1 MKFFVI
7 ATRDIDQEVDQKL
20 MDSEADHAA
29 LLYKNGFVREIY
41 SRTDGKGALIVVEAE
56 NEEEAKNKLS
66 NLPLA
71 KAGLLSFDM
80 YGTTAYRGIIRGIE

>member
-7 ATRDIDQEVDQKL
+7 ATRDMDQEVDQKL

-41 SRTDGKGALIVVEAE
+41 SRTDGKGAMLIAEAE
-56 NEEEAKNKLS
+56 NE
-66 NLPLA
+66 
-71 KAGLLSFDM
+71 
-80 YGTTAYRGIIRGIE
+80 

>member
-41 SRTDGKGALIVVEAE
+41 SRTDGKGAMLIAEAE
-56 NEEEAKNKLS
+56 NEEEVMNQLS
-66 NLPLA
+66 TLPFA
-71 KAGLLSFDM
+71 KANLLTFQI
-80 YGTTAYRGIIRGIE
+80 YGAAPYRGLVRGI